1 MSTDITIYE
10 DSKIHFA
17 ATCGSWGTRLC
28 IGKIDFQGWLRDVVY
43 GSDLVDAAG
52 LTKMIDQLISIRDL
66 QKDI

>member
-28 IGKIDFQGWLRDVVY
+28 IAKTGIDGWLRDVEY
-43 GSDLVDAAG
+43 AANLADSNT